1 MCGSAER
8 TVKTMK
14 EKIVGTKIS
23 RKNWAV
29 VWMMGMVG
37 QLCWAVENQS
47 FSNYAHAVTG
57 NASVITWMVALSA
70 AATTVATFIS
80 GTLSD
85 RRGRRKGLICFG
97 FILWGLFTAAFGFGD
112 FIPKSPIILFSVY
125 VVAMDSVMSF
135 FGSIGYSGAGN
146 AWMTDISDE
155 TNRGQLATV
164 ISAMVVIAN
173 VIMGAAA
180 GIIIDKF
187 GFMTLFVGMG
197 ALVTV
202 IGVVLF
208 FVLDDSP
215 ALKPTVTYKSFWKQL
230 LSSFRF
236 GEMFRDRELFWVLTT
251 LCVYTV
257 GFDIYLSYATIYMV
271 NFLGKASGITLN
283 YFVSGAVQGLGMLLA
298 VIVSIFFIGTIN
310 RGRPDKV
317 TMLAVWLSAVFLVA
331 LSFARSLPALVICI
345 FGAATGY
352 ILSLQATTAWYKNLC
367 PVEKRG
373 QIEGVKQIFYVLI
386 PMIVGPLIAQAV
398 IAKWGVVMKV
408 GGVTKQVPT
417 GSLFVT
423 AGLWTLLT
431 LIPLFFA
438 RREMK
443 NKSLKAA

>member
-1 MCGSAER
+1 
-8 TVKTMK
+8 VK
-14 EKIVGTKIS
+14 VKIS
-23 RKNWAV
+23 KKNWALI
-29 VWMMGMVG
+29 WLMGMVG

-57 NASVITWMVALSA
+57 DTSVITWMVALSA

-85 RRGRRKGLICFG
+85 RVGRRRRLISFG
-97 FILWGLFTAAFGFGD
+97 FILWGACTAAFGLGD
-112 FIPKSPIILFSVY
+112 FIPKNPIILFSVY

-146 AWMTDISDE
+146 AWMTDVSDE
-155 TNRGQLATV
+155 SNRGELATV

-173 VIMGAAA
+173 VVMGAVA
-180 GIIIDKF
+180 GIIIDKY

-197 ALVTV
+197 ALVAL
-202 IGVVLF
+202 IGVVLLF
-208 FVLDDSP
+208 TLEDSP
-215 ALKPTVTYKSFWKQL
+215 ALKPTITYKSFWRQV
-230 LSSFRF
+230 LSSFSF
-236 GEMFRDRELFWVLTT
+236 GDMFRDRELFWVLTT

-271 NFLGKASGITLN
+271 NFLGSASGFKLN
-283 YFVSGAVQGLGMLLA
+283 YFTSGAVQGIGMLLA
-298 VIVSIFFIGTIN
+298 VIVSIFFIKTIN

-317 TMLAVWLSAVFLVA
+317 TFVAVVLSAVFLA
-331 LSFARSLPALVICI
+331 MLCYARSLPGLIVSI

-386 PMIVGPLIAQAV
+386 PMIAGPLIAQAV
-398 IAKWGVVMKV
+398 IAKWGVIMKV
-408 GGVTKQVPT
+408 DGVVKQVPT
-417 GSLFVT
+417 GSLFMA
-423 AGLWTLLT
+423 AGIWTLLT
-431 LIPLFFA
+431 FIPLYFA

-443 NKSLKAA
+443 KKLPA